1 MKKKDTNELMDE
13 LIQSDNTDEYC
24 SKNAQ
29 FMVNDKISI
38 YLNNILENKRLV
50 KSKIIKKTELSEV
63 QCYQIFDGRRKP
75 SRDSLL
81 SICIAMELSLD
92 ETQQM
97 LKTGGFA
104 PLYPKNKRDVIII
117 KGIQNNLSVAQIN
130 ERLYDMD
137 LPTINS

>member
-130 ERLYDMD
+130 EHLYDMD

>member
-1 MKKKDTNELMDE
+1 MKKKDTNELMNE
-13 LIQSDNTDEYC
+13 LIHSDNTDEYC

-92 ETQQM
+92 ETQQI
-97 LKTGGFA
+97 LKAGGFA
-104 PLYPKNKRDVIII
+104 PLYPKNQRDVIII
-117 KGIQNNLSVAQIN
+117 KGIQNDLSVAQIN
-130 ERLYDMD
+130 EHLYDLD

>member
-38 YLNNILENKRLV
+38 YLNNILENKGLV

-104 PLYPKNKRDVIII
+104 PLYPKNQRDVIII

-130 ERLYDMD
+130 ERLYDLD

>member
-1 MKKKDTNELMDE
+1 MKKKDTNELMNE
-13 LIQSDNTDEYC
+13 LIKSDNTDEYC

>member
-1 MKKKDTNELMDE
+1 MKKKDTNELMNE
-13 LIQSDNTDEYC
+13 LIQSDNTYEYC

>member
-38 YLNNILENKRLV
+38 YLNNILENKGLV

-81 SICIAMELSLD
+81 SICIAMDLSLD
-92 ETQQM
+92 ETQQI
-97 LKTGGFA
+97 LKAGGFA

-130 ERLYDMD
+130 EHLYDLD

>member
-1 MKKKDTNELMDE
+1 MKKKDTNELMNE
-13 LIQSDNTDEYC
+13 LIKSDNTDEYC

-38 YLNNILENKRLV
+38 YLNNILENKGLV

>member
-1 MKKKDTNELMDE
+1 MKKKDTNELMNE
-13 LIQSDNTDEYC
+13 LIHSDNTDEYC

-38 YLNNILENKRLV
+38 YLNNILENKGLV

-130 ERLYDMD
+130 ERLYDLD

>member
-1 MKKKDTNELMDE
+1 MKKKDTNELMNE
-13 LIQSDNTDEYC
+13 LIKSDNTDEYC

-38 YLNNILENKRLV
+38 YLNNILENKGLV

-130 ERLYDMD
+130 EHLYDMD

>member
-1 MKKKDTNELMDE
+1 MKKKDTNELMNE
-13 LIQSDNTDEYC
+13 LIKSDNTDEYC

-104 PLYPKNKRDVIII
+104 PLYPKNQRDVIII

>member
-1 MKKKDTNELMDE
+1 MKKKDTNELMNE
-13 LIQSDNTDEYC
+13 LIKSDNTDEYC

-104 PLYPKNKRDVIII
+104 PLYPKNQRDVIII

-130 ERLYDMD
+130 EHLYDLD

>member
-1 MKKKDTNELMDE
+1 MKKKDTNELMSE
-13 LIQSDNTDEYC
+13 LIKSDNTDEYC

-38 YLNNILENKRLV
+38 YLNNILENKGLV

-130 ERLYDMD
+130 EHLYDMD

>member
-1 MKKKDTNELMDE
+1 MKKKDTNELMNE
-13 LIQSDNTDEYC
+13 LIKSDNTDEYC

-38 YLNNILENKRLV
+38 YLNNILENKGLV

-97 LKTGGFA
+97 LKAGGFA
-104 PLYPKNKRDVIII
+104 PLYPKNQRDVIII

-130 ERLYDMD
+130 EHLYDMD

>member
-13 LIQSDNTDEYC
+13 LIHSDNPDEYC

-38 YLNNILENKRLV
+38 YLNNILENKGLV

-130 ERLYDMD
+130 ERLYDLD

>member
-13 LIQSDNTDEYC
+13 LIQSDNTDEYY

-38 YLNNILENKRLV
+38 YLNNILENKGLV

-92 ETQQM
+92 ETQQI
-97 LKTGGFA
+97 LKAGGFA
-104 PLYPKNKRDVIII
+104 PLYPKNQRDVIII
-117 KGIQNNLSVAQIN
+117 KGIHNNLSVAQIN
-130 ERLYDMD
+130 ERLYDLD

>member
-104 PLYPKNKRDVIII
+104 PLYPKNQRDVIII

>member
-1 MKKKDTNELMDE
+1 MKKKDTNELMNE
-13 LIQSDNTDEYC
+13 LIKSDNTDEYC

-97 LKTGGFA
+97 MKTGGFA

>member
-38 YLNNILENKRLV
+38 YLNNILENKGLV

-130 ERLYDMD
+130 EHLYDMD

>member
-1 MKKKDTNELMDE
+1 MKKKDTYELMDE
-13 LIQSDNTDEYC
+13 LIQSDNTDEYY

-38 YLNNILENKRLV
+38 YLNNILENKGLV

-92 ETQQM
+92 ETQQI
-97 LKTGGFA
+97 LKAGGFA
-104 PLYPKNKRDVIII
+104 PLYPKNQRDVIII

-130 ERLYDMD
+130 EHLYDLD